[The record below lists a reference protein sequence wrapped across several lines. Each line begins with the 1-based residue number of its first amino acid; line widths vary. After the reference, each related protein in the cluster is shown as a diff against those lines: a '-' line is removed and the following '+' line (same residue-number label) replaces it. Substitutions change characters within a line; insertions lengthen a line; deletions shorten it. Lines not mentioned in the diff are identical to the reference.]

1 VTRQADLAQIAP
13 RLPTLPRQ
21 PTPAAGVRK
30 TPARATPRPRD
41 PNESTRQVEPVPP
54 NPLTEDS
61 GLLGIKTP
69 PPPAGPAWARLDSE
83 STHPGSELE
92 NVSESTVIT
101 STGRAGLGRGFMMDV
116 ATEDGVDATVVSS
129 GPPSAPEPDPGADTS
144 DEALDD
150 EDDEDDDTLGG
161 GDDGPTIQRDF
172 TAKPKVA
179 AKRAPAPPA
188 LAAKIHAPAVSELRK
203 PRASRKTPAGGAPQP
218 NILQAIVGSQASEPM
233 PAPRAGVPSQAS
245 RSEDSAQAT
254 IRQPSSASRSPLGT
268 APTQAMPP
276 APSGPNPRAHSKT
289 QPPPPLQPMRTPP
302 QGQPQ
307 VPYNGYGTDASGLPL
322 GVPTPPGLPAAPD
335 FGQQGYPPQ
344 GYPPQQPYPSQGYP
358 AQGYA
363 QQPYPSQGYPQQAGY
378 SPAPMTPGALYQF
391 QPYGAPPPKQMTL
404 TGQLRL
410 FEADEIG
417 DKYKVSGGPRWIK
430 IALAGLVAVSVT
442 AGVTFFIVKATR
454 ESTPTVG
461 RVRVESVPP
470 GAEVTFDGTRMAGA
484 TPYTID
490 SVPVGTRHEVEI
502 RLPRHKLH
510 TETVDIP
517 KKGGEVL
524 VKGIM
529 EPITGK
535 LRINTIPDGADIYID
550 GVRRGRA
557 PMTISD
563 IDMASAKSV
572 ELRLKDYE
580 PYKQDLVWPDNGE
593 ISIQQKLVR

>member
-1 VTRQADLAQIAP
+1 
-13 RLPTLPRQ
+13 
-21 PTPAAGVRK
+21 
-30 TPARATPRPRD
+30 
-41 PNESTRQVEPVPP
+41 
-54 NPLTEDS
+54 
-61 GLLGIKTP
+61 
-69 PPPAGPAWARLDSE
+69 
-83 STHPGSELE
+83 
-92 NVSESTVIT
+92 
-101 STGRAGLGRGFMMDV
+101 
-116 ATEDGVDATVVSS
+116 
-129 GPPSAPEPDPGADTS
+129 
-144 DEALDD
+144 
-150 EDDEDDDTLGG
+150 
-161 GDDGPTIQRDF
+161 
-172 TAKPKVA
+172 
-179 AKRAPAPPA
+179 
-188 LAAKIHAPAVSELRK
+188 
-203 PRASRKTPAGGAPQP
+203 
-218 NILQAIVGSQASEPM
+218 IVGSQASEPM
-233 PAPRAGVPSQAS
+233 PAPRPGAPTQTS

-254 IRQPSSASRSPLGT
+254 IRQSSSSPVANRTPLG
-268 APTQAMPP
+268 AVPTQALAP
-276 APSGPNPRAHSKT
+276 APSAPNPRAHSKT
-289 QPPPPLQPMRTPP
+289 QPPPPMQPMRTPP

-307 VPYNGYGTDASGLPL
+307 YNGYTTDASGLPL

-335 FGQQGYPPQ
+335 FGPQQGYPQQQ
-344 GYPPQQPYPSQGYP
+344 GYSQQQPYPQQAYPQQGYP
-358 AQGYA
+358 
-363 QQPYPSQGYPQQAGY
+363 QQPYPSQGYPQQPGY
-378 SPAPMTPGALYQF
+378 SPAPMTPGGLYQF

-430 IALAGLVAVSVT
+430 LALAGLVAISVA

-461 RVRVESVPP
+461 SVRVESVPP

-502 RLPRHKLH
+502 RLARHKLH

-517 KKGGEVL
+517 RRGGEVL

-535 LRINTIPDGADIYID
+535 LKINTIPDGADIYID
-550 GVRRGRA
+550 GVLRGRA
-557 PMTISD
+557 PTTISD
-563 IDMASAKSV
+563 IDMASAKTV